1 MFFNCLLSVF
11 ELKKS
16 PFRSDRHFIGYNLG
30 ACLSI
35 HWCCFEGEEGET
47 KRGVKERMAVTNQ
60 TWFQTANVNVTAL
73 DPRFKDLKSLPR
85 ETREQVRTMII
96 SRTNESNLALQYS
109 MSFIHTVTPYHCSV
123 WSVFY
128 IK

>member
-1 MFFNCLLSVF
+1 
-11 ELKKS
+11 
-16 PFRSDRHFIGYNLG
+16 
-30 ACLSI
+30 
-35 HWCCFEGEEGET
+35 
-47 KRGVKERMAVTNQ
+47 MAVTNQ